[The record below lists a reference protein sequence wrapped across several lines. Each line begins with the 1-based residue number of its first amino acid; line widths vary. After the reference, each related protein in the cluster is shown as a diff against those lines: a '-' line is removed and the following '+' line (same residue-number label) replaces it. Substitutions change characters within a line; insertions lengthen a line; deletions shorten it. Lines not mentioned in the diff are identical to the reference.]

1 MIELWKFNI
10 FLEFEVGVSLWFS
23 FVLCGLMVYKLVMVI
38 SGRRVLSFGSR
49 IQIIVFF
56 LLVFFKELN
65 ITQTKPER
73 NALDHY
79 NIHFEGALFQ
89 RTFNMTGIK
98 PD

>member
-56 LLVFFKELN
+56 LLVCFK
-65 ITQTKPER
+65 R
-73 NALDHY
+73 
-79 NIHFEGALFQ
+79 
-89 RTFNMTGIK
+89 IK
-98 PD
+98 YHPNKTRAECIGSL